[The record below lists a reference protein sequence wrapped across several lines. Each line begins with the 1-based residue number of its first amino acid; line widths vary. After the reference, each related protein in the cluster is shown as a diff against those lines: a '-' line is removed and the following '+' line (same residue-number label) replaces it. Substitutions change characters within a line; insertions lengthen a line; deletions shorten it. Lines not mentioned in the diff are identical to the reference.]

1 MMQRA
6 QPSGRL
12 ARIGGSLAARVRRL
26 RPDRVRGGYRVVLIA
41 IWVLTA
47 IVAVVLLF
55 MDPDAVG
62 TEAATLEDPVDR
74 FFAPLWLRM
83 LLMVAIAVL
92 AVGACVL
99 AALRAEL
106 DGRWIRRGAIRFEV
120 VLAVSAGFPAFALA
134 AEQQFVLAG
143 VAAIA
148 FAAVETV
155 AHLHAVRR
163 RGSASIPIVAGVALV
178 PWLVLIAA
186 QPIGAVA
193 SGGWT
198 WASLFWFAATF
209 AVFGAYYGI
218 VRASELRTRRLTFT
232 RRRDLRPA
240 VAWTCIAVVV
250 ALVLIRLTV
259 ARGVFSEGDAQLW
272 APWQKQPM
280 SWVLALLVASLI
292 AVTAVR
298 SSRRP
303 LRRHGDRLVAGV
315 IAATGVMELALSWLA
330 IVVGMVV
337 AILSGASY
345 LPDGFVEWY
354 QFVQLAVL
362 VAVAVLVCLPVF
374 HRTAARTVAWAST
387 LYLIPVLVLMV
398 SIAAAP
404 RWFSVATAV
413 QVSLLLLVV
422 AVVLAVWNVV
432 RPTMQVGWR
441 VVARL
446 AIVPFIV
453 VHAGLLL
460 PAVLNWSARYVLIA
474 GAVVSLLFFLPK
486 VAADPRRRAL
496 DLIGASSAVL
506 LGLVVAVLALPSIF
520 KDEVYTLFGTLWLSV
535 TVITGLVLELEP
547 RGEQPEPDTAEDPL
561 ARDASAS

>member
-1 MMQRA
+1 MTESA
-6 QPSGRL
+6 EPSGRL
-12 ARIGGSLAARVRRL
+12 AKIGASLAARVRRL
-26 RPDRVRGGYRVVLIA
+26 RPDRVRGGYRAVLIAVWVLIA
-41 IWVLTA
+41 I
-47 IVAVVLLF
+47 VAMVLLF

-83 LLMVAIAVL
+83 LLMVAIALL

-99 AALRAEL
+99 AALRADL
-106 DGRWIRRGAIRFEV
+106 DGRWTRRGEIRFEV

-134 AEQQFVLAG
+134 AEQQFVLAC

-148 FAAVETV
+148 FAGVETV
-155 AHLHAVRR
+155 AHLHAVTR
-163 RGSASIPIVAGVALV
+163 RGSASIPMVAGAVLV

-186 QPIGAVA
+186 QPSGAVA
-193 SGGWT
+193 SEGWT

-218 VRASELRTRRLTFT
+218 VRASEVRTRRLTFT

-240 VAWTCIAVVV
+240 VAWTCIVVV
-250 ALVLIRLTV
+250 AALVVMKLTV

-272 APWQKQPM
+272 APWQKAPM
-280 SWVLALLVASLI
+280 SWALALLVAFLI
-292 AVTAVR
+292 TVGAVR
-298 SSRRP
+298 SSRKP
-303 LRRHGDRLVAGV
+303 LRRRGDRLVAGV
-315 IAATGVMELALSWLA
+315 IAATGVIELALSWLA

-337 AILSGASY
+337 AIVSGALY

-354 QFVQLAVL
+354 QFVQLAL
-362 VAVAVLVCLPVF
+362 LIAVALLVCLPVF
-374 HRTAARTVAWAST
+374 HRTAARSVAWAST

-398 SIAAAP
+398 SIASAP
-404 RWFSVATAV
+404 RWFSVATSV

-422 AVVLAVWNVV
+422 AVGLALWNVI
-432 RPTMQVGWR
+432 RPNTQVGWR
-441 VVARL
+441 VIARL

-460 PAVLNWSARYVLIA
+460 PAILTWSARYVLIA
-474 GAVVSLLFFLPK
+474 GALVSLLFFLPK

-547 RGEQPEPDTAEDPL
+547 RGGQPEPDTAEDPL
-561 ARDASAS
+561 AREASAS